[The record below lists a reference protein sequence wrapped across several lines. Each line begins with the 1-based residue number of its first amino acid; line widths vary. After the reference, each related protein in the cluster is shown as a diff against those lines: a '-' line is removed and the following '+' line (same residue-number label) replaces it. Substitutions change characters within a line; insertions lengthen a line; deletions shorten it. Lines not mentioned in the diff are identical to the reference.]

1 MEKPTCKLIGEDG
14 NVFNLLAIIQKALK
28 KNGLIKE
35 FKEMSERVFGAASYS
50 EALVIFMDYV
60 NIE

>member
-1 MEKPTCKLIGEDG
+1 MEKPTCKLIGENG
-14 NVFNLLAIIQKALK
+14 NVFNLLAIVQKTLK

-35 FKEMSERVFGAASYS
+35 SKEMSERVFAASSYS